1 MVIIMKKEELV
12 VVARNKKASHEYFIL
27 ETYEAGI
34 VLYGTEIKSVR
45 NTKVSIQEAYCE
57 VRKQEM
63 YIENMHISVYEKGNI
78 FNHKEDRE
86 RKLLLHKKEIIKLFS
101 KVKQEGMTL
110 IPLEVYITKGLC
122 KVKIGL
128 CKGKKLY
135 DKRNDIKER
144 TVKRDLEKNY
154 KAKF

>member
-1 MVIIMKKEELV
+1 MKKEELQ
-12 VVARNKKASHEYFIL
+12 VVARNKKAGHEYFIL

-45 NTKVSIQEAYCE
+45 NTKVSIQDAYCDF
-57 VRKQEM
+57 RNQEM
-63 YIENMHISVYEKGNI
+63 FIENMHISVYEKGNI

-86 RKLLLHKKEIIKLFS
+86 RKLLLHKKEIIKLAS
-101 KVKQEGMTL
+101 KVKLEGLTI
-110 IPLEVYITKGLC
+110 IPLEVYINKGLC

-154 KAKF
+154 KARF

>member
-1 MVIIMKKEELV
+1 MKKEELKV
-12 VVARNKKASHEYFIL
+12 IARNKKANHEYFIL

-34 VLYGTEIKSVR
+34 QLVGTEIKSVR
-45 NTKVSIQEAYCE
+45 NTKVSIQDSYCE
-57 VRKQEM
+57 IKKQEM
-63 YIENMHISVYEKGNI
+63 FIQNMHISQYEKGNI

-101 KVKQEGMTL
+101 KVKLEGLTI
-110 IPLEVYITKGLC
+110 IPLEVYILNGLC

-135 DKRNDIKER
+135 DKRNDLKE
-144 TVKRDLEKNY
+144 KSAQKDIQKNMKVRY
-154 KAKF
+154 